1 MKLRRL
7 LMLLLFLLI
16 FSENTINLLAFEN
29 VLEDISE
36 YVLSDGAIELYD
48 YKKDDAIKWSLNLG
62 NSNESAT
69 GPIIVNEHVYTSFGD
84 TIYKIDLEGNIV
96 NKAKLYKNTGYNY
109 FISHGEGRIF
119 IQLKNGQV
127 QAFDED
133 TLESIWISDIPLSSS
148 KGQGL
153 CPLTYYKGFI
163 YGGTVVTY
171 GGQGCYYCI
180 DDKGNFVWQFY
191 PKKDGQYSGFYW
203 CKSAVIGNYV
213 IFGSEGGLLY
223 CLNRFTGEYIESFQA
238 EGDIRCGILVKDK
251 DIYFTDKKGYAYKL
265 KVNNNGKFDNSIKV
279 KISQEAIESTS
290 TPVFYKGRIY
300 ICAFTNSNGVMS
312 VFDEY
317 MNLIYSSYTEEKIKT
332 TPIVVSAN
340 DGNIYVFASC
350 YDYPGTVVRFK
361 EDRKNNMLDYEKV
374 YIPYGETA
382 QYCIN
387 SLSYSDCV
395 IYYINDSGFL
405 TALNAYETVY
415 LPSSPT
421 IGSSGGS
428 DSDVSDDITVYFELN
443 TSKFSI
449 KKSSYNINSNAS
461 ICDLFVKV
469 LDMKGYT
476 YKGAENGYISSITS
490 NNGET
495 LAEFQN
501 GSDSGWMYKLNGEN
515 VELGIKD
522 CNLSDGDYVYW
533 YYTNDYTNSSSD
545 TYNDE
550 QLSTEITTEYFF
562 EDNDNIDTIDFFEK
576 DYKDKDIKENGF
588 SDISNNTYKDNINF
602 LMSKNVLKGTKEG
615 LFEPEKFIT
624 RAEFAS
630 AIYRIG
636 KIKGLKKD
644 VFNDVYKNSW
654 FYEPAAGLYDLGII
668 KGMENSCFMPNKYI
682 TRQEMATITNRF
694 IKHMDINNVYIYGK
708 VGFKD
713 EYLISEY
720 AKESVHNIFRLD
732 IIDCK
737 ELFFNPLDNVK
748 RDEAGKYLY
757 KIYKLLFPKE

>member
-7 LMLLLFLLI
+7 LSILLFLII
-16 FSENTINLLAFEN
+16 FSENTINLMAIEN

-36 YVLSDGAIELYD
+36 HVLSDGAVKLYD
-48 YKKDDAIKWSLNLG
+48 YEKDDTVKWSLKLG
-62 NSNESAT
+62 NNNESGT
-69 GPIIVNEHVYTSFGD
+69 GPIVVNEYVYTSFGD

-96 NKAKLYKNTGYNY
+96 NKAKLYKDTGYNY
-109 FISHGEGRIF
+109 FISYGEGRIF

-153 CPLTYYKGFI
+153 CPLTYYDGFI

-191 PKKDGQYSGFYW
+191 PEKDGQYSGFYW

-223 CLNRFTGEYIESFQA
+223 YLNRFTGERIESFQA
-238 EGDIRCGILVKDK
+238 EGNIRCGILVKDK

-265 KVNNNGKFDNSIKV
+265 KVNNNGKFYDSIKV

-300 ICAFTNSNGVMS
+300 ICAFTDSNGVMS

-317 MNLIYSSYTEEKIKT
+317 MNLIYSSYTKEKIKT
-332 TPIVVSAN
+332 TPIAVSAN
-340 DGNIYVFASC
+340 DGNIYVFVSC

-374 YIPYGETA
+374 YIPYDKTA
-382 QYCIN
+382 QYCVN
-387 SLSYSDCV
+387 SLYYYDGV
-395 IYYINDSGFL
+395 IYYINDSSFL
-405 TALNAYETVY
+405 TALNAYGTY

-428 DSDVSDDITVYFELN
+428 DNDVSDNITVYFELN

-449 KKSSYNINSNAS
+449 KKSSYNISGNSYV
-461 ICDLFVKV
+461 CDLFTKV

-476 YKGAENGYISSITS
+476 YEGAENGYISSITS
-490 NNGET
+490 NNGIT
-495 LAEFQN
+495 LSEFQKGAN
-501 GSDSGWMYKLNGEN
+501 SGFMYKLNGEN

-522 CNLSDGDYVYW
+522 CKLSDGDYVYW

-545 TYNDE
+545 IYSDE
-550 QLSTEITTEYFF
+550 ESNTEITTQYFY
-562 EDNDNIDTIDFFEK
+562 EDNIDTIDFFEN
-576 DYKDKDIKENGF
+576 DYKNDGVKENGF
-588 SDISNNTYKDNINF
+588 SDISNSSYKDDINF
-602 LMSKNVLKGTKEG
+602 LMSKNILKGTEEG
-615 LFEPEKFIT
+615 LFEPDKYIT
-624 RAEFAS
+624 RAEFAV

-654 FYEPAAGLYDLGII
+654 FYEPAAGLYDLEII
-668 KGMENSCFMPNKYI
+668 KGMENSSFMPDKYI
-682 TRQEMATITNRF
+682 TRQEMAVIADRF
-694 IKHMDINNVYIYGK
+694 IKHMDIKNVYVYGETD
-708 VGFKD
+708 FKD

-720 AKESVHNIFRLD
+720 AKESVHNMFRCD
-732 IIDCK
+732 IINCK
-737 ELFFNPLDNVK
+737 NLFFNPLDNVK

-757 KIYKLLFPKE
+757 KIYKLLFQAETY